1 MKKKFILILILF
13 FSLTIN
19 NLYAALAC
27 KNFYK
32 SMNEYSNTHDLD
44 TDPYVVYDELIG
56 FDLGQYYDEST
67 DQFQYKRDENN
78 YFKVGKIYSENLLK
92 SKLKTGDILI
102 SINGEDIRNHSFASD
117 EKVYFVDIFKDNTDN
132 KIVIGSL
139 NNNKIEKFEIKVKKE
154 KFAVREPFLDLLIKS
169 VSIDEKKGTFDA
181 TIKQDFAY
189 YFPKEDVMVE
199 IANKYLKGSF
209 CYPSLKF
216 MRDND
221 YSRPDWGLEY
231 ADLISRDKSLFSEK
245 YVFNPYYED
254 GEKINE
260 LGILYRSEGVYKFKE
275 NYNLRNFP
283 FDKQKLKIWIHQT
296 INTIDDYHATPSS
309 LTEKNL
315 INFTSKENNIPGW
328 NVTNVEVNFKTIE
341 IDKLIFDGLEL
352 SMDIER
358 KSSYYI
364 FKIIFP
370 IILILMVCWSA
381 VWIDPKEIE
390 SRLTVTIVCLLS
402 LIAYNFVID
411 SELPKLEYLTI
422 MDYIILVS
430 YIYATIPN
438 FLSIYSFELQ
448 KKNRKLTER
457 YEQYEKKYGLPSYLL
472 IIILI
477 VLINASSSPDHAI
490 ESLSWM
496 TNTR

>member
-44 TDPYVVYDELIG
+44 TDPYVFYDELVG
-56 FDLGQYYDEST
+56 FDLDQYYDEST

-92 SKLKTGDILI
+92 SKLKTGDILT

-117 EKVYFVDIFKDNTDN
+117 KKVNFVDIFKDNKDN

-154 KFAVREPFLDLLIKS
+154 KFVVREPFLDLLIKS
-169 VSIDEKKGTFDA
+169 VSINEKKGTFDA

-189 YFPKEDVMVE
+189 YFPKEDILVE
-199 IANKYLKGSF
+199 IANKHLKGSF

-245 YVFNPYYED
+245 YILNPYYED

-296 INTIDDYHATPSS
+296 VNTIDDYHATASN

-315 INFTSKENNIPGW
+315 NNFTSKKNNIPGW
-328 NVTNVEVNFKTIE
+328 NVTKIEANYKTIE

-472 IIILI
+472 IIIII
-477 VLINASSSPDHAI
+477 VIINTSSSPDHAI
-490 ESLSWM
+490 ESLSWI
-496 TNTR
+496 TSTK

>member
-1 MKKKFILILILF
+1 
-13 FSLTIN
+13 
-19 NLYAALAC
+19 
-27 KNFYK
+27 
-32 SMNEYSNTHDLD
+32 
-44 TDPYVVYDELIG
+44 
-56 FDLGQYYDEST
+56 
-67 DQFQYKRDENN
+67 
-78 YFKVGKIYSENLLK
+78 
-92 SKLKTGDILI
+92 
-102 SINGEDIRNHSFASD
+102 
-117 EKVYFVDIFKDNTDN
+117 
-132 KIVIGSL
+132 
-139 NNNKIEKFEIKVKKE
+139 
-154 KFAVREPFLDLLIKS
+154 
-169 VSIDEKKGTFDA
+169 
-181 TIKQDFAY
+181 
-189 YFPKEDVMVE
+189 
-199 IANKYLKGSF
+199 
-209 CYPSLKF
+209 

-221 YSRPDWGLEY
+221 YSRPDWGLDY

-245 YVFNPYYED
+245 YVFDPIYVDED
-254 GEKINE
+254 EINE
-260 LGILYRSEGVYKFKE
+260 LGILYNSEGVYKFKG

-283 FDKQKLKIWIHQT
+283 FDKQKLKIWLHQT
-296 INTIDDYHATPSS
+296 INTIDDYHVTPSN

-315 INFTSKENNIPGW
+315 INFASKENNIPGW
-328 NVTNVEVNFKTIE
+328 NVTNIEVNYKTIE

-472 IIILI
+472 IIIII
-477 VLINASSSPDHAI
+477 VIINTSSSPDHAI
-490 ESLSWM
+490 ESLSWI
-496 TNTR
+496 TSTK

>member
-1 MKKKFILILILF
+1 
-13 FSLTIN
+13 
-19 NLYAALAC
+19 
-27 KNFYK
+27 
-32 SMNEYSNTHDLD
+32 
-44 TDPYVVYDELIG
+44 
-56 FDLGQYYDEST
+56 
-67 DQFQYKRDENN
+67 
-78 YFKVGKIYSENLLK
+78 
-92 SKLKTGDILI
+92 
-102 SINGEDIRNHSFASD
+102 
-117 EKVYFVDIFKDNTDN
+117 
-132 KIVIGSL
+132 
-139 NNNKIEKFEIKVKKE
+139 
-154 KFAVREPFLDLLIKS
+154 
-169 VSIDEKKGTFDA
+169 
-181 TIKQDFAY
+181 
-189 YFPKEDVMVE
+189 MVE

-231 ADLISRDKSLFSEK
+231 VDLVSRDKSLFSEK
-245 YVFNPYYED
+245 YIFDPIYED
-254 GEKINE
+254 EEEINE
-260 LGILYRSEGVYKFKE
+260 LGILYNSEGVYKFKG

-296 INTIDDYHATPSS
+296 INTIEYYHATASD
-309 LTEKNL
+309 LTHKNL
-315 INFTSKENNIPGW
+315 IKFSSKENNIPGW
-328 NVTNVEVNFKTIE
+328 NVTKLEVNYKTTE
-341 IDKLIFDGLEL
+341 IDKRIFDGLEL

-448 KKNRKLTER
+448 KKNKKLTER
-457 YEQYEKKYGLPSYLL
+457 YEQYEKKYGLPSYLF

>member
-32 SMNEYSNTHDLD
+32 SMNEYSNAHDLD
-44 TDPYVVYDELIG
+44 SDPYVDYDQGVG
-56 FDLGQYYDEST
+56 FYLGQYYDVST
-67 DQFQYKRDENN
+67 DQFQYKRDKNN
-78 YFKVGKIYSENLLK
+78 YFKVGKIFSENLLK
-92 SKLKTGDILI
+92 SKLKTGDILL
-102 SINGEDIRNHSFASD
+102 SINGQDIRNHSFVSD
-117 EKVYFVDIFKDNTDN
+117 EKVYFEDIFTDNKDN

-139 NNNKIEKFEIKVKKE
+139 NNNKIEKFENKVKKE
-154 KFAVREPFLDLLIKS
+154 KYSVREPFLDLFIKS

-209 CYPSLKF
+209 CYPPLKF

-231 ADLISRDKSLFSEK
+231 FDLVSRDKSLFSEK
-245 YVFNPYYED
+245 YIFNPFYED
-254 GEKINE
+254 GEKIND

-283 FDKQKLKIWIHQT
+283 FDKQKLKIWLHQT
-296 INTIDDYHATPSS
+296 INTIDDYHAVPSN

-315 INFTSKENNIPGW
+315 INFASKENNIPGW
-328 NVTNVEVNFKTIE
+328 NVTNIEVNYKTIE